1 MDVNTNNEL
10 ISKVV
15 NLYSDVIIRIAFQY
29 TKNRADAEDIMQDVF
44 ISFIKQPPFDN
55 EQYLKAW
62 LIRVAI
68 NKSKD
73 YLRAAKRRNTLPL
86 DIFENTL
93 TEKQKFVLDELEE
106 LSALDRIIIFLFYYE
121 RYTAKEIA
129 KIMDKKEKAILMR
142 LSRAREKLKHL
153 LEEKK

>member
-1 MDVNTNNEL
+1 MN
-10 ISKVV
+10 
-15 NLYSDVIIRIAFQY
+15 
-29 TKNRADAEDIMQDVF
+29 
-44 ISFIKQPPFDN
+44 IKQPSFED

-93 TEKQKFVLDELEE
+93 TEKQKFVFDELEE
-106 LSALDRIIIFLFYYE
+106 LSALDRNIIFLFYYE

-153 LEEKK
+153 LEEK